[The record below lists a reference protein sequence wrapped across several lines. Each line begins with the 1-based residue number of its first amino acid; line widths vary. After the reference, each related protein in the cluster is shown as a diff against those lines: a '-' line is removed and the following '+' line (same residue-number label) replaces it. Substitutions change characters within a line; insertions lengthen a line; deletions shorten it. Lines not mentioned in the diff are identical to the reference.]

1 MLEQGYI
8 PSFCTGCYRRGRVG
22 KDFMDMAKPG
32 LIKLHCQPNALL
44 TLKEY
49 LMDYADDNTRRLGD
63 ELIRHE
69 LETIPDKKRRLST
82 EENLLKIEN
91 GERDIYF

>member
-1 MLEQGYI
+1 M
-8 PSFCTGCYRRGRVG
+8 G

-44 TLKEY
+44 TFKEY
-49 LMDYADDNTRRLGD
+49 LIDYADEETGIIGEKLIER
-63 ELIRHE
+63 ELNE
-69 LETIPDKKRRLST
+69 IPDTARRNAT
-82 EENLLKIEN
+82 VKNLEKIAT